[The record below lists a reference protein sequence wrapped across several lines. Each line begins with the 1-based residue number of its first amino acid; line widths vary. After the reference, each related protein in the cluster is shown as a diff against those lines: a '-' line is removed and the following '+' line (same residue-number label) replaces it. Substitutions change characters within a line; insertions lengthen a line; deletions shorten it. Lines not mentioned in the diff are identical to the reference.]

1 MLLKGFAKFAEC
13 LFAFMPIQ
21 RSLCSN
27 MDISELEKLNDD
39 NMLGLKQVE
48 QDTAKGLFEQCQS
61 HVEKGKS
68 GDSCNK
74 GIQSRKQRRQA
85 WFCMKL
91 CTSPK
96 MTIQDMT
103 TRQLIEAFTMLP
115 FDLGIAVLT
124 SSSPTSHPSLIDHQV
139 EMPECSVVI
148 DN

>member
-1 MLLKGFAKFAEC
+1 MLKGLAKIAEC

-39 NMLGLKQVE
+39 NMLGLKQAE
-48 QDTAKGLFEQCQS
+48 QDTAKGYLSSAKVMLKKE
-61 HVEKGKS
+61 KS

-74 GIQSRKQRRQA
+74 GIQSRKQRRQG

-91 CTSPK
+91 YPSPK

-103 TRQLIEAFTMLP
+103 TRELIKAFTMLP

-124 SSSPTSHPSLIDHQV
+124 SSSPTSHPSSMDHQV